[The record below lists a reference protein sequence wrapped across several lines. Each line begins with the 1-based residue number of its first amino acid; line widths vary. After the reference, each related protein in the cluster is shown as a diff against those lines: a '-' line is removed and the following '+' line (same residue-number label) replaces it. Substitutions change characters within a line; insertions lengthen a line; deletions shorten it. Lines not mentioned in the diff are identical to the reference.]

1 MLKRQEFL
9 FSLNVVE
16 EKGPEKYCCGLLT
29 KKDPNERPK
38 DHDELME
45 EEAKK
50 ENDLYVQED
59 LIPDKYTI
67 TKNCTFYLFWQVI
80 IVIANVTTCI
90 MYPTHTILSYNKTHD
105 TYIEP

>member
-1 MLKRQEFL
+1 MLKRQEYL

-16 EKGPEKYCCGLLT
+16 EIEPEKYCCGLLT

-45 EEAKK
+45 EERKK
-50 ENDLYVQED
+50 NEYVKED

-90 MYPTHTILSYNKTHD
+90 MYPTHTLLSYNKTHD
-105 TYIEP
+105 NYIEP